1 VIVPAAR
8 RGSPARRGS
17 SVQAVVLGAVLV
29 ISASHA
35 NAQAGAA
42 VSIFSDDRFRGYSLS
57 DGRPVGTVDLSYD
70 ASNGFYGALSGSV
83 VAARHEGLQPLGFQ
97 LNAGYAKRLS
107 PTLTLD
113 LGITHAHYSTYAS
126 RGPGKDYTEAY
137 VGLAGKLLSGR
148 ISISPD
154 YLKRDLWTAYGE
166 VNGNVP
172 AGRNL
177 RITGHV
183 GMLIPFESRVDYQRY
198 RPELDWRLGLAR
210 DFGPLTASIAWS
222 GLQRGRDLYQE
233 RSRSRR
239 AFVFGVT
246 YVL

>member
-1 VIVPAAR
+1 VIAPAAR
-8 RGSPARRGS
+8 RATRARRGS
-17 SVQAVVLGAVLV
+17 FLRAVALGAVLLT
-29 ISASHA
+29 AAPRA

-57 DGRPVGTVDLSYD
+57 DERPVGTVDLSYD
-70 ASNGFYGALSGSV
+70 ASNGLYGALSGSA
-83 VAARHEGLQPLGFQ
+83 VATRHEGLQPLGFQ

-113 LGITHAHYSTYAS
+113 LGITHAHYFTYAS

-137 VGLAGKLLSGR
+137 AGLGGKLLSGR

-166 VNGNVP
+166 INGNVP
-172 AGRNL
+172 AGKEL
-177 RITGHV
+177 HFTGHV

-198 RPELDWRLGLAR
+198 RPEFDWRLGVAR
-210 DFGPLTASIAWS
+210 DFGPVTVSIVWS

-233 RSRSRR
+233 RSYGRR
-239 AFVFGVT
+239 ALVFGVA